1 MSERAI
7 EHADNIIQLEAD
19 GKLVPLTTERQ
30 HIVNQ
35 VLLDGLYNI
44 KDSMEEEKAE
54 ASAENNEITYQRLRT
69 KEEQANL
76 RIEKIIRASKYS
88 GTEISKAMS
97 VRRLGKNREKFSLES
112 MVSQIQDASRSKVSE
127 EELGKIQKEVDKHK
141 KIKEEVIQREF
152 QDQEKE
158 DKENEIKAKKVVSD
172 AGKKVLKRGK
182 ARISSAQKNRAKLFA
197 KMEKLNVDIEKD
209 PNFLSGEKGSF
220 SPEILYLAGQV
231 GLTYVQE
238 GIGNVTDI
246 VERIQGHFPKLN
258 LSYSEALQAIIS
270 QDPSRKTRNKTVAQE
285 NRRNVKAIA
294 RQLLKIDKLTKG
306 ILPEKKQKIPKSPE
320 LKALSKE
327 YTRLFYATFKSGF
340 DATKIEQIRDKI
352 ARLQDTIDNGLK
364 QIKKSP
370 RKVSTELAKLRS
382 DARDL
387 QQQINVRDELADLDR
402 QFATGE
408 FKAQPVKIKRKKVS
422 KELNDLQIELAEQ
435 RSKMRQMVEDS
446 RPWNNLQKFQTVTA
460 ELKAI
465 AATMDMS
472 FAFRQNLWQM
482 FAHPIRNFEPFARA
496 MQAFFS
502 EHSAQSIANSLRNSA
517 NAQLYELY
525 GISIMDASS
534 QDAQNR
540 SEVFRGQWI
549 ENLKIPGIVPVI
561 GGKQTPIGWVMS
573 ASSRHSVAIGNLVRA
588 SAFDYFLINNPNA
601 TQFEL
606 EAISDYINKSTGLGV
621 IKGTGP
627 IIETLKEVMFSPKF
641 AASRFQTPWTI
652 VKYWKMPRV
661 RKQIAGDMTRMLST
675 GGLILM
681 LASLMGAETEWR
693 DVDSPDWMKIRIDN
707 TRYDIFDG
715 FTAPFRLIARMI
727 KGPFE
732 LAEGDFR
739 LYETLGRFASYK
751 VAPFYS
757 FIATFLTNKTVVG
770 EERTKLETLSRAPV
784 PIFAQSVYDAA
795 QDSTEAVVGTIP
807 AEWFGAGANTYRDS
821 YTAAKRRRDNFR
833 SRGWHR
839 EADAVVREFNKY
851 VKKGERRLPMQ

>member
-1 MSERAI
+1 
-7 EHADNIIQLEAD
+7 
-19 GKLVPLTTERQ
+19 
-30 HIVNQ
+30 
-35 VLLDGLYNI
+35 
-44 KDSMEEEKAE
+44 
-54 ASAENNEITYQRLRT
+54 
-69 KEEQANL
+69 
-76 RIEKIIRASKYS
+76 
-88 GTEISKAMS
+88 
-97 VRRLGKNREKFSLES
+97 
-112 MVSQIQDASRSKVSE
+112 
-127 EELGKIQKEVDKHK
+127 
-141 KIKEEVIQREF
+141 
-152 QDQEKE
+152 
-158 DKENEIKAKKVVSD
+158 
-172 AGKKVLKRGK
+172 
-182 ARISSAQKNRAKLFA
+182 
-197 KMEKLNVDIEKD
+197 
-209 PNFLSGEKGSF
+209 
-220 SPEILYLAGQV
+220 
-231 GLTYVQE
+231 
-238 GIGNVTDI
+238 
-246 VERIQGHFPKLN
+246 
-258 LSYSEALQAIIS
+258 
-270 QDPSRKTRNKTVAQE
+270 
-285 NRRNVKAIA
+285 
-294 RQLLKIDKLTKG
+294 
-306 ILPEKKQKIPKSPE
+306 
-320 LKALSKE
+320 
-327 YTRLFYATFKSGF
+327 
-340 DATKIEQIRDKI
+340 
-352 ARLQDTIDNGLK
+352 
-364 QIKKSP
+364 
-370 RKVSTELAKLRS
+370 
-382 DARDL
+382 
-387 QQQINVRDELADLDR
+387 DLDR

-446 RPWNNLQKFQTVTA
+446 RPWNNLQRFQTVTA
-460 ELKAI
+460 EFKAI

-715 FTAPFRLIARMI
+715 FTAPFRLIARII
-727 KGPFE
+727 KGSFE

-739 LYETLGRFASYK
+739 FYETIGRFASYK

-770 EERTKLETLSRAPV
+770 EERTKLETLLRAPI

-795 QDSTEAVVGTIP
+795 QDSKEAVIGTVP
-807 AEWFGAGANTYRDS
+807 AEWFGAGASTYRDS